1 MKHKVNLVVYVLLLW
16 QLVAVIVNKEVIVPY
31 PLDVFQRMM
40 RMLTDFN
47 FYQTLFITL
56 SHVVIV
62 VVISAI
68 IAFMLAYLG
77 YQKPLVDEYVS
88 PLLTMVQAI
97 PNISFIILVLV
108 WVSSLQT
115 VYIVLFLVVFPLL
128 YNNFIEGFKSID
140 HDLCD
145 VILLYHPPRF
155 EKFFK
160 VYLPLIRPSFLSGMK
175 SSLSLGV
182 KVAVMAEI
190 LAGLPYGVGRA
201 INYSRIQFDMIGVF
215 AWTVWLVIMILLI
228 DYVLNKVIQDR
239 DHD

>member
-1 MKHKVNLVVYVLLLW
+1 MKHKISLTVYIMLVW

-31 PLDVFQRMM
+31 PKDVLK
-40 RMLTDFN
+40 RMLDMLFDLS

-62 VVISAI
+62 VVICAI
-68 IAFMLAYLG
+68 VAFLLSYIG
-77 YQKPLVDEYVS
+77 YKKPMIDTYVS
-88 PLLTMVQAI
+88 PLLTMIQAV

-108 WVSSLQT
+108 WTSSLQA
-115 VYIVLFLVVFPLL
+115 VYIVLFLVIFPLL
-128 YNNFIEGFKSID
+128 YHNFIEGFKSID
-140 HDLCD
+140 HDLRD
-145 VILLYHPPRF
+145 VILLYHPPFIDRLLH
-155 EKFFK
+155 
-160 VYLPLIRPSFLSGMK
+160 VYLPLIQPSFLSGMK

-215 AWTVWLVIMILLI
+215 AWTIWLIIMILCIEFLLKKLI
-228 DYVLNKVIQDR
+228 R
-239 DHD
+239 DE

>member
-1 MKHKVNLVVYVLLLW
+1 MKHKINLVVYILLLW

-31 PLDVFQRMM
+31 PLDVFQRMID
-40 RMLTDFN
+40 MLTDFN

-56 SHVVIV
+56 SHVIIV
-62 VVISAI
+62 VAISAL
-68 IAFMLAYLG
+68 IAFVLAYLG
-77 YQKPLVDEYVS
+77 YQKPLIDEYVS
-88 PLLTMVQAI
+88 PLLTMIQAI

-128 YNNFIEGFKSID
+128 YNNFIQGFKSID
-140 HDLCD
+140 HDLRG
-145 VILLYHPPRF
+145 VILLYHPTCF
-155 EKFFK
+155 EKYFK

-201 INYSRIQFDMIGVF
+201 INYSRIQFDMVGVF
-215 AWTVWLVIMILLI
+215 AWTVWLVIMILFI
-228 DYVLNKVIQDR
+228 DYILNKVMH
-239 DHD
+239 DHEF

>member
-1 MKHKVNLVVYVLLLW
+1 MKHKISLTVYIMLVW

-31 PLDVFQRMM
+31 PKDVLK
-40 RMLTDFN
+40 RMLDMLFDLS

-62 VVISAI
+62 VVVCAI
-68 IAFMLAYLG
+68 VAFLLSYIG
-77 YQKPLVDEYVS
+77 YKKPMIDTYVS
-88 PLLTMVQAI
+88 PLLTMIQAV

-108 WVSSLQT
+108 WTSSLQA
-115 VYIVLFLVVFPLL
+115 VYIVLFLVIFPLL
-128 YNNFIEGFKSID
+128 YHNFIEGFKSID
-140 HDLCD
+140 HDLRD
-145 VILLYHPPRF
+145 VILLYHPPFIDRLLH
-155 EKFFK
+155 
-160 VYLPLIRPSFLSGMK
+160 VYLPLIQPSFLSGMK

-215 AWTVWLVIMILLI
+215 AWTIWLIIMILCIEFLLKKLI
-228 DYVLNKVIQDR
+228 R
-239 DHD
+239 DE

>member
-1 MKHKVNLVVYVLLLW
+1 MKHKINLVVYILLLW

-31 PLDVFQRMM
+31 PLDVFQRMVD
-40 RMLTDFN
+40 MLTDFN

-56 SHVVIV
+56 SHVIIV
-62 VVISAI
+62 VAISAL
-68 IAFMLAYLG
+68 IAFVLAYLG
-77 YQKPLVDEYVS
+77 YQKPLIDEYVS
-88 PLLTMVQAI
+88 PLLTMIQAI

-128 YNNFIEGFKSID
+128 YNNFIQGFKSID
-140 HDLCD
+140 HDLRD
-145 VILLYHPPRF
+145 VILLYHPTCF
-155 EKFFK
+155 EKYFK

-201 INYSRIQFDMIGVF
+201 INYSRIQFDMVGVF
-215 AWTVWLVIMILLI
+215 AWTVWLVIMILFI
-228 DYVLNKVIQDR
+228 DYILNKVMH
-239 DHD
+239 DHEF